1 MAQNVLAGHAEHV
14 RAAVLSSAEMNV
26 PAPHSVCVVHS
37 VSRWPVLLW
46 YVLAGHAEHVRGAVL
61 SSTDMY
67 SASLHSCCAGH
78 KVSRWLVLLWYVLA
92 PHVKHVRIVVDES
105 ALILKPA
112 PHVGCAMQ
120 TDAPPVAYSL
130 APHATLL
137 EPVHLK
143 PAGHEAHA
151 LLLVR

>member
-1 MAQNVLAGHAEHV
+1 MPPSLWSQPCEPSSHGCGVGAGVGAIVGLAVGALVGAAVGAFVGATVGAAVGAAVGALVGDAVGAAVGALVGACVGLCAEHV
-14 RAAVLSSAEMNV
+14 RKAVWV
-26 PAPHSVCVVHS
+26 
-37 VSRWPVLLW
+37 
-46 YVLAGHAEHVRGAVL
+46 
-61 SSTDMY
+61 
-67 SASLHSCCAGH
+67 
-78 KVSRWLVLLWYVLA
+78 
-92 PHVKHVRIVVDES
+92 S

>member
-1 MAQNVLAGHAEHV
+1 MVVCASWYVLAGHAEHV
-14 RAAVLSSAEMNV
+14 HKAVLLSAEMRS
-26 PAPHSVCVVHS
+26 PAPHSGCAKHA

-46 YVLAGHAEHVRGAVL
+46 YVLAPHA
-61 SSTDMY
+61 
-67 SASLHSCCAGH
+67 
-78 KVSRWLVLLWYVLA
+78 
-92 PHVKHVRIVVDES
+92 KHVRTVVEES

>member
-1 MAQNVLAGHAEHV
+1 MRSPTPQTDCAGHEVARLSPTLYVLAPHAEHV
-14 RAAVLSSAEMNV
+14 RKAVL
-26 PAPHSVCVVHS
+26 
-37 VSRWPVLLW
+37 VS
-46 YVLAGHAEHVRGAVL
+46 
-61 SSTDMY
+61 T
-67 SASLHSCCAGH
+67 
-78 KVSRWLVLLWYVLA
+78 
-92 PHVKHVRIVVDES
+92 
-105 ALILKPA
+105 LILKPA

>member
-1 MAQNVLAGHAEHV
+1 MRSAVLMSAEMRSPTPQTDCAVHEVPRLSPTLYVLASHAEHV
-14 RAAVLSSAEMNV
+14 RTAVLV
-26 PAPHSVCVVHS
+26 
-37 VSRWPVLLW
+37 
-46 YVLAGHAEHVRGAVL
+46 
-61 SSTDMY
+61 
-67 SASLHSCCAGH
+67 
-78 KVSRWLVLLWYVLA
+78 
-92 PHVKHVRIVVDES
+92 S

-112 PHVGCAMQ
+112 PHVGCARQ

-137 EPVHLK
+137 EPVHLE

>member
-1 MAQNVLAGHAEHV
+1 M
-14 RAAVLSSAEMNV
+14 
-26 PAPHSVCVVHS
+26 
-37 VSRWPVLLW
+37 
-46 YVLAGHAEHVRGAVL
+46 
-61 SSTDMY
+61 
-67 SASLHSCCAGH
+67 
-78 KVSRWLVLLWYVLA
+78 SRWLVLLWYVLA
-92 PHVKHVRIVVDES
+92 GHAKHVRTVVEES

>member
-1 MAQNVLAGHAEHV
+1 M
-14 RAAVLSSAEMNV
+14 RKAVLV
-26 PAPHSVCVVHS
+26 YVFVFILRPAPHVGWAVHE
-37 VSRWPVLLW
+37 VSRWLVLLW
-46 YVLAGHAEHVRGAVL
+46 YVLAGHAEHVRKAVW
-61 SSTDMY
+61 
-67 SASLHSCCAGH
+67 
-78 KVSRWLVLLWYVLA
+78 V
-92 PHVKHVRIVVDES
+92 S

>member
-1 MAQNVLAGHAEHV
+1 MLWNVFGGTAVHVRAAVVVSALIMNPAAQVGCDRHEVPRLSSTLYVLAPHAEHV
-14 RAAVLSSAEMNV
+14 RKAVLV
-26 PAPHSVCVVHS
+26 
-37 VSRWPVLLW
+37 
-46 YVLAGHAEHVRGAVL
+46 
-61 SSTDMY
+61 
-67 SASLHSCCAGH
+67 
-78 KVSRWLVLLWYVLA
+78 
-92 PHVKHVRIVVDES
+92 S

-130 APHATLL
+130 TPHATLL